1 MGRCYCFVIDRRK
14 DRFERARER
23 RNRRRIREILAAGK
37 AGIQIVI
44 AMTLLGMMAIGIF
57 VTLLT
62 VSGLVG
68 VSCVGTVFLMFGIAG
83 PVGEAL
89 MGGKE

>member
-1 MGRCYCFVIDRRK
+1 MGKCYCFVIDQQK

-23 RNRRRIREILAAGK
+23 RNRRRIREILVAGK